1 MAGADSDVS
10 ETGAMLYNLDKS
22 FATLKDHMDTSPDT
36 SKLRRIL
43 VVDDEPNVVN
53 AVTRELTNPPLGHYR
68 YEVEGF
74 TDPHEALKRAESQA
88 FDLVVSDYRMPGMDG
103 LAFLKALA
111 KIQPDCAV
119 IVLSARTDVEA
130 LIKMVNET
138 RLFRFIPKPW
148 HDYFLKSSISQC
160 LDYYGALLEHR
171 RLADQVR
178 ERKIK
183 IPPLLRSTDQILV
196 VGTDEHALNALA
208 SDLTHRSQID
218 DLVSEMRS
226 EIFQKPPTSLQ
237 KEEISVQ
244 VTTSPLQALKM
255 ADEANFSCIIT
266 NYRLPQMDGLQ
277 LLQAFAEK
285 QPDCARL
292 ILRGDMTMDELVS
305 VIDLAYIS
313 GIINISAN
321 EFEMKAIVA
330 QALAR
335 RRMVIENHMLSE
347 MLHAAS
353 L

>member
-119 IVLSARTDVEA
+119 IVLSARTDMDA

-138 RLFRFIPKPW
+138 HLFRFIPKPW
-148 HDYFLKSSISQC
+148 HDYFLKGSISQS

-171 RLADQVR
+171 RLANLVR
-178 ERKIK
+178 EHNIQ
-183 IPPLLRSTDQILV
+183 IPPRLVGADLILV
-196 VGTDEHALNALA
+196 VGSDESALKAIAWN
-208 SDLTHRSQID
+208 LTHHSQVD

-226 EIFQKPPTSLQ
+226 EIFQKPPTTLQ
-237 KEEISVQ
+237 EEEISVQ

-255 ADEANFSCIIT
+255 ADEAPYSCIIT
-266 NYRLPQMDGLQ
+266 TYRLPQMDGLQ

-313 GIINISAN
+313 GIITNPSN
-321 EFEMKAIVA
+321 EFEMKTIVA

-335 RRMVIENHMLSE
+335 RRILIENRMLSD
-347 MLHAAS
+347 MLHAV
-353 L
+353 